1 MYGLTPKLRESV
13 MKTYYLAID
22 IGASSG
28 RHILGCLNDGRME
41 LQEIYRFPN
50 GMAERNGHLVWDTE
64 ELFREI
70 VNGIGKC
77 RELGKIPKYIGLD
90 TWGVDYVLLDAEDQL
105 TGPPYGY
112 RDSRNDG
119 MDQEVYKRISEQDLY
134 KRTGIQKI
142 KFNTIYQ
149 LMADQIQE
157 SERLQ
162 KAKTFLMIPD
172 YFNFLLTG
180 KKCVEYTAA
189 STTQLL
195 NPEDK
200 DWDWNLIRT
209 LGYPEDIFGEIGL
222 PGTVLGPLQ
231 KCIAD
236 SVGFDAEIILVAS
249 HDTGSAV
256 AAVPSTED
264 TVYISSGTWSL
275 MGVERM
281 AADCSE
287 KSRQLNFTNEG
298 GYEYRFRYLKNIMGL
313 WMIQSIR
320 KELKARGTDLSYDEL
335 CKGAAKETIRS
346 IVPCN
351 DDRFTLPDSM
361 IREIQ
366 ECLRESGQEVPESPY
381 ALAAVVYN
389 SLAVCYRETIE
400 GIEEITGKTYD
411 HINVV
416 GGGSNAA
423 YLNQVTANVTGR
435 TVYAGPGEATA
446 IGNLAVQMIRNG
458 ELRDLSDARRCIS
471 ESFGIETFRPENRK

>member
-1 MYGLTPKLRESV
+1 ME
-13 MKTYYLAID
+13 TYYLAID

-28 RHILGCLNDGRME
+28 RHILGWLKDGRME
-41 LQEIYRFPN
+41 LEEIYRFPN
-50 GMAERNGHLVWDTE
+50 GMIEQNGHLIWDTE

-105 TGPPYGY
+105 TGPAYGY
-112 RDSRNDG
+112 RDTRNDG
-119 MDQEVYKRISEQDLY
+119 MDLEVYRRISEQDLY
-134 KRTGIQKI
+134 MRTGIQKI

-149 LMADQIQE
+149 LMADLKKE
-157 SERLQ
+157 PERLG

-172 YFNFLLTG
+172 YFNYLLTG

-195 NPEDK
+195 DPETK
-200 DWDWNLIRT
+200 EWDRELIRT
-209 LGYPEDIFGEIGL
+209 LGYPEEIFGEICQ
-222 PGTVLGPLQ
+222 PGTVLGSLKKSITNQ
-231 KCIAD
+231 
-236 SVGFDAEIILVAS
+236 VGFDAEVMLVAS

-256 AAVPSTED
+256 AAVPSNED

-281 AADCSE
+281 EADCSE
-287 KSRQLNFTNEG
+287 KSRRLNFTNEG
-298 GYEYRFRYLKNIMGL
+298 GFEYRFRYLKNIMGL

-320 KELKARGTDLSYDEL
+320 KELREQGLELSYDEL
-335 CKGAAKETIRS
+335 CKGAAKETITS

-351 DDRFTLPDSM
+351 DDRFTMPASM

-366 ECLRESGQEVPESPY
+366 SCLRESGQEVPEDPY

-389 SLAVCYRETIE
+389 SLAVCYRETVE
-400 GIEEITGKTYD
+400 GLEEITGKSYD

-458 ELRDLSDARRCIS
+458 ELRDLSAARSCIFA
-471 ESFGIETFRPENRK
+471 SFGIEEFRPDTDS